1 MKNNISNL
9 GTVLSKK
16 EQSTISGGNSN
27 CVETTNTTC
36 NGSSQSSTGS
46 YNPYTTSPVVI

>member
-1 MKNNISNL
+1 MKNSISNL

-27 CVETTNTTC
+27 CVETTNVTC
-36 NGSSQSSTGS
+36 NDNSQSIAGS
-46 YNPYTTSPVVI
+46 YNPYTTTPVV